1 MYNNTNSFH
10 IRFNPKGESKM
21 KRTLCLLLS
30 LLLLAVSC
38 SEGENAAEGGDETT
52 AAPSAE
58 AVETE
63 AAPEETE
70 LPGPDLP
77 EDTDFGGAEFT
88 FGVVENP
95 NAKNAIV
102 MEELTGEVL
111 NDAQFTAIQEA
122 NEALNVTIGEYVMTS
137 GYPAANALMP
147 LITAGDD
154 VVQVANV
161 FCVDA
166 PTLMGKG
173 YAIDYASVPYID
185 LTKPYWDAGI
195 NESLTLAG
203 MRYAAIGDLSISTHD
218 LTYILLFSSSL
229 ISQNNLESP
238 YSLVFEGKWTM
249 DAMKTMME
257 TVMLDANGNG
267 ERDADDVFGYL
278 AANKMVLPSFWIGAG
293 EKSMENDE
301 NGTPVLA
308 MTDERFV
315 SVIEKIFAMTYDN
328 NARFKTAEDSDVP
341 TACRDMF
348 ATGHS
353 LFLDCSLF
361 WVAALRDME
370 TDFGIIPY
378 PKYDENQADYCARVS
393 YYMPPMI
400 PVTNG
405 NLELTGAVLEETN
418 YRAKLHITPAYYE
431 ISLKGKYSRD
441 PESISMLDL
450 IFASR
455 VVDLGDTLFCSNVRD
470 GFVSAM
476 YSSDNRDLISTVA
489 KNEKVINKTV
499 SKLIEGLKK

>member
-1 MYNNTNSFH
+1 
-10 IRFNPKGESKM
+10 M
-21 KRTLCLLLS
+21 KKTLS
-30 LLLLAVSC
+30 LMLAVLLLAASCANQTGPESEENVS
-38 SEGENAAEGGDETT
+38 DV
-52 AAPSAE
+52 SAE
-58 AVETE
+58 VTPEETEE
-63 AAPEETE
+63 AAPEE
-70 LPGPDLP
+70 PAVPAPDLP
-77 EDTDFGGAEFT
+77 EGLDFGGAEFT
-88 FGVVENP
+88 FGVVDNP

-102 MEELTGEVL
+102 MEEMTGEVL
-111 NDAQFTAIQEA
+111 NDAQFTAVQEA
-122 NEALNVTIGEYVMTS
+122 SEALNVQIGEYLMTS
-137 GYPAANALMP
+137 GYPAANAIMP

-154 VVQVANV
+154 VIQVANV

-166 PTLMGKG
+166 PTLMGKA
-173 YAIDYASVPYID
+173 YAIDYADVPYID

-195 NESLTLAG
+195 NESLTLG
-203 MRYAAIGDLSISTHD
+203 GVRYAAIGDLSISTHD
-218 LTYILLFSSSL
+218 LTYILLFSSA
-229 ISQNNLESP
+229 IVTQNNLENP

-249 DAMKTMME
+249 DAMNSMME
-257 TVMLDANGNG
+257 TAMQDLNGNG
-267 ERDADDVFGYL
+267 ERDEDDVFGYL

-293 EKSMENDE
+293 EKSMEYDE
-301 NGTPVLA
+301 SGTPVLS

-315 SVIEKIFAMTYDN
+315 SVIEKIYAMTYDN

-341 TACRDMF
+341 SACRDMF
-348 ATGHS
+348 ASGHS

-378 PKYDENQADYCARVS
+378 PKYDETQADYCARVS

-400 PVTNG
+400 PITNA

-470 GFVSAM
+470 GFVASM
-476 YSSDNRDLISTVA
+476 YSSGNRDLISNVA

-499 SKLIEGLKK
+499 QKLMEGLNKG

>member
-1 MYNNTNSFH
+1 
-10 IRFNPKGESKM
+10 M
-21 KRTLCLLLS
+21 KKTLS
-30 LLLLAVSC
+30 LMLAVLLLAASCANQTGPESEENVS
-38 SEGENAAEGGDETT
+38 DV
-52 AAPSAE
+52 SAE
-58 AVETE
+58 VTPEETEE
-63 AAPEETE
+63 AAPEE
-70 LPGPDLP
+70 PAVPAPDLP
-77 EDTDFGGAEFT
+77 EGLDFGGAEFT
-88 FGVVENP
+88 FGVVDNP

-102 MEELTGEVL
+102 MEEMTGEVL
-111 NDAQFTAIQEA
+111 NDAQFTAVQEA
-122 NEALNVTIGEYVMTS
+122 SEALNVQIGEYLMTS
-137 GYPAANALMP
+137 GYPAANAIMP

-154 VVQVANV
+154 VIQVANV

-166 PTLMGKG
+166 PTLMGKA
-173 YAIDYASVPYID
+173 YAIDYADVPYID
-185 LTKPYWDAGI
+185 LSKPYWDAGI
-195 NESLTLAG
+195 NESLSLG
-203 MRYAAIGDLSISTHD
+203 GVRYAAIGDLSISTHD
-218 LTYILLFSSSL
+218 LTYILLFSSA
-229 ISQNNLESP
+229 IVTQNNLENP

-249 DAMKTMME
+249 DAMNSMME
-257 TVMLDANGNG
+257 TAMQDLNGNG
-267 ERDADDVFGYL
+267 ERDEDDVFGYL

-293 EKSMENDE
+293 EKSMEYDE
-301 NGTPVLA
+301 SGTPVLS

-315 SVIEKIFAMTYDN
+315 SVIEKIYAMTYDN

-341 TACRDMF
+341 SACRDMF
-348 ATGHS
+348 ASGHS

-378 PKYDENQADYCARVS
+378 PKYDETQADYCARVS

-400 PVTNG
+400 PITNA

-470 GFVSAM
+470 GFVASM
-476 YSSDNRDLISTVA
+476 YSSGNRDLISNVA

-499 SKLIEGLKK
+499 QKLMEGLNKG

>member
-1 MYNNTNSFH
+1 
-10 IRFNPKGESKM
+10 M
-21 KRTLCLLLS
+21 KRTICLLLS
-30 LLLLAVSC
+30 LLLLSVSC
-38 SEGENAAEGGDETT
+38 ANTGSTSEEPGET
-52 AAPSAE
+52 SASP
-58 AVETE
+58 ADDLAETE
-63 AAPEETE
+63 AAPEETAV
-70 LPGPDLP
+70 PAPDLP
-77 EDTDFGGAEFT
+77 DDMDFGGAEFT

-102 MEELTGEVL
+102 MEEMTGEVL
-111 NDAQFTAIQEA
+111 NDAQFTAIAETS
-122 NEALNVTIGEYVMTS
+122 EALNVQIGEYVMTS
-137 GYPAANALMP
+137 GYPAANAIIP

-154 VVQVANV
+154 VIQVANV

-173 YAIDYASVPYID
+173 YSVDYAGVPHID
-185 LTKPYWDAGI
+185 LSKPYWDAGI
-195 NESLTLAG
+195 NDSLSLAG
-203 MRYAAIGDLSISTHD
+203 VRYAAIGDLSISTHD
-218 LTYILLFSSSL
+218 LTYILLFSQSL
-229 ISQNNLESP
+229 VSQNGLENP
-238 YSLVFEGKWTM
+238 YSLVFEGNWTM
-249 DAMKTMME
+249 DKMKSMME
-257 TVMLDANGNG
+257 TAMLDANGNG
-267 ERDADDVFGYL
+267 ERDAEDVFGYL
-278 AANKMVLPSFWIGAG
+278 AASKMVLPSFWIGAG
-293 EKSMENDE
+293 EKSMEYDE
-301 NGTPVLA
+301 SGTPVLS

-328 NARFKTAEDSDVP
+328 DARFKTSEDSDVP

-378 PKYDENQADYCARVS
+378 PKYDETQQEYCARVS

-400 PVTNG
+400 PITNV
-405 NLELTGAVLEETN
+405 NLDMTGAVLEEAN

-450 IFASR
+450 IFQSR

-470 GFVSAM
+470 GFMASM
-476 YSSDNRDLISTVA
+476 YAANSRDLVSTVA

-499 SKLIEGLKK
+499 QKLIEGLQG

>member
-1 MYNNTNSFH
+1 
-10 IRFNPKGESKM
+10 M
-21 KRTLCLLLS
+21 KKTLS
-30 LLLLAVSC
+30 LMLAVLLLAASCANQTGPESEENVS
-38 SEGENAAEGGDETT
+38 DV
-52 AAPSAE
+52 SAE
-58 AVETE
+58 VTPEETEE
-63 AAPEETE
+63 AAPEE
-70 LPGPDLP
+70 PAVPAPDLP
-77 EDTDFGGAEFT
+77 EGLDFGGAEFT
-88 FGVVENP
+88 FGVVDNP

-102 MEELTGEVL
+102 MEEMTGEVL
-111 NDAQFTAIQEA
+111 NDAQFTAVQEA
-122 NEALNVTIGEYVMTS
+122 SEALNVQIGEYLMTS
-137 GYPAANALMP
+137 GYPAANAIMP

-154 VVQVANV
+154 VIQVANV

-166 PTLMGKG
+166 PTLMGKA
-173 YAIDYASVPYID
+173 YAIDYADVPYID
-185 LTKPYWDAGI
+185 LSKPYWDAGI
-195 NESLTLAG
+195 NESLTLG
-203 MRYAAIGDLSISTHD
+203 GVRYAAIGDLSISTHD
-218 LTYILLFSSSL
+218 LTYILLFSSA
-229 ISQNNLESP
+229 IVTQNNLENP

-249 DAMKTMME
+249 DAMNSMME
-257 TVMLDANGNG
+257 TAMQDLNGNG
-267 ERDADDVFGYL
+267 ERDEDDVFGYL

-293 EKSMENDE
+293 EKSMEYDE
-301 NGTPVLA
+301 SGTPVLS

-315 SVIEKIFAMTYDN
+315 SVIEKIYAMTYDN

-341 TACRDMF
+341 SACRDMF
-348 ATGHS
+348 ASGHS

-378 PKYDENQADYCARVS
+378 PKYDETQADYCARVS

-400 PVTNG
+400 PITNA

-470 GFVSAM
+470 GFVASM
-476 YSSDNRDLISTVA
+476 YSSGNRDLISNVA

-499 SKLIEGLKK
+499 QKLMEGLNKG

>member
-1 MYNNTNSFH
+1 
-10 IRFNPKGESKM
+10 M
-21 KRTLCLLLS
+21 KKTLS
-30 LLLLAVSC
+30 LMLAVLLLAASC
-38 SEGENAAEGGDETT
+38 ANQTGPESEENVSEGPAAVTPEET
-52 AAPSAE
+52 E
-58 AVETE
+58 E
-63 AAPEETE
+63 AAPEE
-70 LPGPDLP
+70 PAVPAPDLP
-77 EDTDFGGAEFT
+77 EGLDFGGAEFT

-102 MEELTGEVL
+102 MEEMTGEVL
-111 NDAQFTAIQEA
+111 NDAQFTAVQEA
-122 NEALNVTIGEYVMTS
+122 SEALNVQIGEYVMTS
-137 GYPAANALMP
+137 GYPAANAIMP

-154 VVQVANV
+154 VIQVANV

-166 PTLMGKG
+166 PTLMGKA
-173 YAIDYASVPYID
+173 YAIDYADVPYID
-185 LTKPYWDAGI
+185 LSKPYWDAGI
-195 NESLTLAG
+195 NESLTLG
-203 MRYAAIGDLSISTHD
+203 GVRYAAIGDLSISTHD
-218 LTYILLFSSSL
+218 LTYILLFSSA
-229 ISQNNLESP
+229 IVTQNNLENP

-249 DAMKTMME
+249 DAMNSMME
-257 TVMLDANGNG
+257 TAMQDLNGNG
-267 ERDADDVFGYL
+267 ERDEDDVFGYL

-293 EKSMENDE
+293 EKSMEYDE
-301 NGTPVLA
+301 SGTPVLS

-315 SVIEKIFAMTYDN
+315 SVIEKIYAMTYDN

-341 TACRDMF
+341 SACRDMF
-348 ATGHS
+348 ASGHS

-378 PKYDENQADYCARVS
+378 PKYDETQADYCARVS

-400 PVTNG
+400 PITNT

-470 GFVSAM
+470 GFVASM
-476 YSSDNRDLISTVA
+476 YSSGNRDLISNVA
-489 KNEKVINKTV
+489 KNEKIINKTV
-499 SKLIEGLKK
+499 QKLMEGLNKG

>member
-1 MYNNTNSFH
+1 
-10 IRFNPKGESKM
+10 M
-21 KRTLCLLLS
+21 KKTLS
-30 LLLLAVSC
+30 LMLAVLLLAASCANQTGPESEENVS
-38 SEGENAAEGGDETT
+38 DV
-52 AAPSAE
+52 SAE
-58 AVETE
+58 VTPEETEE
-63 AAPEETE
+63 AAPEE
-70 LPGPDLP
+70 PAVPAPDLP
-77 EDTDFGGAEFT
+77 EGLDFGGAEFT
-88 FGVVENP
+88 FGVVDNP

-102 MEELTGEVL
+102 MEEMTGEVL
-111 NDAQFTAIQEA
+111 NDAQFTAVQEA
-122 NEALNVTIGEYVMTS
+122 SEALNVQIGEYVMTS
-137 GYPAANALMP
+137 GYPAANAIMP

-154 VVQVANV
+154 VIQVANV

-166 PTLMGKG
+166 PTLMGKA
-173 YAIDYASVPYID
+173 YAIDYADVPYID

-195 NESLTLAG
+195 NESLSLG
-203 MRYAAIGDLSISTHD
+203 GVRYAAIGDLSISTHD
-218 LTYILLFSSSL
+218 LTYILLFSSA
-229 ISQNNLESP
+229 IVTQNNLENP

-249 DAMKTMME
+249 DAMNSMME
-257 TVMLDANGNG
+257 TAMQDLNGNG
-267 ERDADDVFGYL
+267 ERDEDDVFGYL

-293 EKSMENDE
+293 EKSMEYDE
-301 NGTPVLA
+301 SGTPVLS

-315 SVIEKIFAMTYDN
+315 SVIEKIYAMTYDN

-341 TACRDMF
+341 SACRDMF
-348 ATGHS
+348 ASGHS

-378 PKYDENQADYCARVS
+378 PKYDETQADYCARVS

-400 PVTNG
+400 PITNA

-470 GFVSAM
+470 GFVASM
-476 YSSDNRDLISTVA
+476 YSSGNRDLISNVA

-499 SKLIEGLKK
+499 QKLMEGLNKG

>member
-1 MYNNTNSFH
+1 
-10 IRFNPKGESKM
+10 M
-21 KRTLCLLLS
+21 KKTLS
-30 LLLLAVSC
+30 LMLAVLLLAASCANQTGPESEENVS
-38 SEGENAAEGGDETT
+38 DV
-52 AAPSAE
+52 SAE
-58 AVETE
+58 VT
-63 AAPEETE
+63 PEETE
-70 LPGPDLP
+70 ESAPEEPAVPAPDLP
-77 EDTDFGGAEFT
+77 EGLDFGGAEFT
-88 FGVVENP
+88 FGVVDNP

-102 MEELTGEVL
+102 MEEMTGEVL
-111 NDAQFTAIQEA
+111 NDAQFTAVQEA
-122 NEALNVTIGEYVMTS
+122 SEALNVQIGEYLMTS
-137 GYPAANALMP
+137 GYPAANAIMP

-154 VVQVANV
+154 VIQVANV

-166 PTLMGKG
+166 PTLMGKA
-173 YAIDYASVPYID
+173 YAIDYADVPYID

-195 NESLTLAG
+195 NESLTLG
-203 MRYAAIGDLSISTHD
+203 GVRYAAIGDLSISTHD
-218 LTYILLFSSSL
+218 LTYILLFSSA
-229 ISQNNLESP
+229 IVNQNNLENP

-249 DAMKTMME
+249 DAMNSMME
-257 TVMLDANGNG
+257 TAMQDLNGNG
-267 ERDADDVFGYL
+267 ERDEDDVFGYL

-293 EKSMENDE
+293 EKSMEYDE
-301 NGTPVLA
+301 SGTPVLS

-315 SVIEKIFAMTYDN
+315 SVIEKIYAMTYDN

-341 TACRDMF
+341 SACRDMF
-348 ATGHS
+348 ASGHS

-378 PKYDENQADYCARVS
+378 PKYDETQADYCARVS

-400 PVTNG
+400 PITNA

-470 GFVSAM
+470 GFVASM
-476 YSSDNRDLISTVA
+476 YSSGNRDLISNVA

-499 SKLIEGLKK
+499 QKLMEGLNKG